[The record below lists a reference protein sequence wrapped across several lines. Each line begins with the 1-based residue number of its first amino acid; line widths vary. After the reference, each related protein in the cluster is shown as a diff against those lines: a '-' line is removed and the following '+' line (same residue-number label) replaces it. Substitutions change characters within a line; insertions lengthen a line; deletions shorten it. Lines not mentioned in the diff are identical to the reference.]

1 MADIR
6 SYTREKQKRERSK
19 AMNQS
24 RLRLVKSEN
33 EETFQDK
40 LRKHRLSYFYRIAL
54 CVLVCGAIIAILV
67 VQYKNKTYTDYSE
80 VSTVSLD
87 VSARATELRLG
98 QSILTY
104 SKDGARCIDGSGEVV
119 WDQTYE
125 MQSPIVEIC
134 DDVVAIGDYNGR
146 TIYVQNEEK
155 QLGIISTNLPIR
167 DISVAANGVVAAV
180 LEETDVTWIYIYDSA
195 GKELLKFHTTM
206 KNTGY
211 PVAISLSKDALLCA
225 VSYLYVDAG
234 SLKSTVAFYNF
245 DEYGKNQIDNLVSV
259 YDYPDSVVPYIQFL
273 NNTSVF
279 ALADDGIMF
288 YGGSQK
294 PEFVSAHYYDKEIKS
309 VYHNENYV
317 GVVLYNELGGSRYC
331 MEIYNKS
338 GESIATKEFDL
349 DYTDILFDKD
359 TYVIY
364 NEEECLVYTLDG
376 VEKYAGSFKETVQLL
391 VPTKGDYRYKL
402 VTQDSLDTIQMN

>member
-6 SYTREKQKRERSK
+6 SYTREKQKRERAK
-19 AMNQS
+19 AAKQGNM
-24 RLRLVKSEN
+24 RLVKSES
-33 EETFQDK
+33 EESFQDK
-40 LRKHRLSYFYRIAL
+40 LRKHRLSYFYKIAL

-67 VQYKNKTYTDYSE
+67 IQYRNKTYTDYTE
-80 VSTVSLD
+80 VNSVTIDLS
-87 VSARATELRLG
+87 SRATEMRLG
-98 QSILTY
+98 ECILTY
-104 SKDGARCIDGSGEVV
+104 SKDGARCIDEKGEVV

-125 MQSPIVEIC
+125 MQSPIVTIC

-146 TIYVQNEEK
+146 TIYVQNQEK
-155 QLGIISTNLPIR
+155 QLGVISTNLPIR
-167 DISVAANGVVAAV
+167 DISVAANGVVAAI

-211 PVAISLSKDALLCA
+211 PVSVSLSKDALLCA

-245 DEYGKNQIDNLVSV
+245 DEYGKNQIDNLVGMHN
-259 YDYPDSVVPYIQFL
+259 YPDTLVPYVQFMTDS
-273 NNTSVF
+273 NVF
-279 ALADDGIMF
+279 AVADDGIMF
-288 YGGSQK
+288 YSGSQK
-294 PEFVSAHYYDKEIKS
+294 PEFVASHYYDKEIKS
-309 VYHNENYV
+309 VYHNERYV

-338 GESIATKEFDL
+338 GEHVGTQEFDL

-359 TYVIY
+359 TLLIY
-364 NEEECLVYTLDG
+364 NEGECLIYTIAG
-376 VEKYAGSFKETVQLL
+376 AEKYAGTFKETVQLL
-391 VPTKGDYRYKL
+391 VPTKSDYRYKL